1 MDDLSWIPSL
11 ENLEELKLSYRG
23 IIGTGPYGEHLK
35 IFYDNPMKKLKRL
48 EFDTSVGI
56 FENPVF
62 LIKLHKTFPV
72 LETLVNKG
80 YEEYQGGWTFG
91 TLLPVL
97 QSLGKVKNLHLTDTL
112 FDLGRMIQPHEEVD
126 IIFEMALEVINKKF
140 PKHSTDLLIIER
152 EHGFWL
158 MKDKGKD
165 LYQI

>member
-23 IIGTGPYGEHLK
+23 IISNGPYGEHLK

-91 TLLPVL
+91 TLLPLL
-97 QSLGKVKNLHLTDTL
+97 QSLGNVKNLHLTDCV
-112 FDLGRMIQPHEEVD
+112 FDLGRVIQPHEELD
-126 IIFEMALEVINKKF
+126 AIFEMALEVINKKF